1 MRNLLIICLI
11 AGLTALMG
19 IFNQLYI
26 LSNEDCIWY
35 IYAAVTCSA
44 SVFFAII
51 YELSR
56 WKRKYK

>member
-35 IYAAVTCSA
+35 IYASVTCGASA
-44 SVFFAII
+44 FFAII

-56 WKRKYK
+56 WKQKYK